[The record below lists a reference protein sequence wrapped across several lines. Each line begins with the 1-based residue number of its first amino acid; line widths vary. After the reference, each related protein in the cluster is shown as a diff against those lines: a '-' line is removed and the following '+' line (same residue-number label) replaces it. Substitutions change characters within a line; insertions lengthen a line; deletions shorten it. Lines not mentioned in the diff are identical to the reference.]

1 MRVSPSWEYSDGNES
16 ARELLLHSSYV
27 TRRDLRGVV
36 AAAAAALL
44 IPRIM
49 NVNLRKQPRYFRGGL
64 HASTLRVIVRG
75 AQMYGRQLL
84 ISQN

>member
-36 AAAAAALL
+36 AAAAAAAALL

-64 HASTLRVIVRG
+64 HASTLRAIVRG
-75 AQMYGRQLL
+75 PRCTAA
-84 ISQN
+84 NF